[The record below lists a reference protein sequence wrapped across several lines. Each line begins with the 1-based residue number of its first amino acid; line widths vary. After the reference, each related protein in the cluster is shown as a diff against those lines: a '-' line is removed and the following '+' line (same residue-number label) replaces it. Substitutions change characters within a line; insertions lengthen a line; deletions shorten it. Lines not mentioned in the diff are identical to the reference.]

1 MKRHLPVLT
10 EVAVREA
17 EVLRR
22 QRALEFEQHTR
33 MKVAEFGRIACQKGC
48 HNCCYYPV
56 AISPLEGIS
65 IYRWLHADGLWKR
78 AFKAKLEAAH
88 AQVWG
93 LSASVWLLGL
103 IPCVLLLEDG
113 TCGAYEVRPFAC
125 RTTFSVG
132 PAEDCHPHRFGEF
145 TGIIP
150 RADIAATL
158 EADENQLLKSAKIPA
173 MRLPLATA
181 ILLGERLC
189 TEDAPPDDVLRKLLA
204 QLSPG

>member
-22 QRALEFEQHTR
+22 HRALEFEQTTR

-48 HNCCYYPV
+48 NHCCYYPV

-65 IYRWLHADGLWKR
+65 IYRRLHADGLWKR
-78 AFKAKLEAAH
+78 AFKAKLQEAH
-88 AQVWG
+88 ERVWG

-103 IPCVLLLEDG
+103 IPCVLLQDDG

-132 PAEDCHPHRFGEF
+132 PAENCHPHRFGEF
-145 TGIIP
+145 MGIIP
-150 RADIAATL
+150 RKDAAASMET
-158 EADENQLLKSAKIPA
+158 EEDQLMKSAKIPA
-173 MRLPLATA
+173 LRLPLATA
-181 ILLGERLC
+181 LLLGERLC
-189 TEDAPPDDVLRKLLA
+189 TDDADPDDVIRKLLA
-204 QLSPG
+204 QLSPR